1 MKAVVSVLG
10 KDHKGIIA
18 KVSTA
23 LFEEG
28 VNILDITQTI
38 MQSQFFTMV
47 MVVELP
53 DDIGIGHIQDR
64 MNELSKQVNVEITI
78 RHEDIFNS
86 MHKV

>member
-64 MNELSKQVNVEITI
+64 MNEISKQVNVEITI